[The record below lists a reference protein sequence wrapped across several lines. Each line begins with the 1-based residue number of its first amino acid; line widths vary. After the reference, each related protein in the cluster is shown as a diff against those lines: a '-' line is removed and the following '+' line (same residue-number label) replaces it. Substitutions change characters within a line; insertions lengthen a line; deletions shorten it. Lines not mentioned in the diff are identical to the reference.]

1 MVNSIPFSDVDV
13 KLFSPDA
20 QAFCAVDGG
29 ASAISNIL
37 LNILMELRVH
47 TQYLQAMNIGIV
59 NDDPAQ
65 MRIDTFNDPS
75 SLNLYTET
83 SNY

>member
-1 MVNSIPFSDVDV
+1 MGYIHTDL
-13 KLFSPDA
+13 KLLDPATGTFDDL
-20 QAFCAVDGG
+20 DGG
-29 ASAISNIL
+29 SQTTRILL

-65 MRIDTFNDPS
+65 MRIDTALDPS
-75 SLNLYTET
+75 SLTPFTAT
-83 SNY
+83 SNF